1 MNRRVRR
8 IVAAAVIALGAGACG
23 DEEPVA
29 KPAAVPD
36 GMVPPE
42 VQSAQYAFYESE
54 LPQVKN
60 AFANAGANS
69 LVADGRLYEMRR
81 ADRLVGVLQ
90 LSTVVPELDLADE
103 KHRNQV
109 VSQIMP
115 TVRDRIT
122 VGDVQVFT
130 SNANN
135 KTVYLWFERDMFNLF
150 TIKPGSEDQLDTEG
164 VLTEVLDHQT
174 ATPAWDPL
182 YFDDEEDEV

>member
-1 MNRRVRR
+1 MRRYGLA
-8 IVAAAVIALGAGACG
+8 VAVVVLAGLAGGACG
-23 DEEPVA
+23 DEKPVVT
-29 KPAAVPD
+29 PAAVPD

-42 VQSAQYAFYESE
+42 VQGAQYAFYESE

-90 LSTVVPELDLADE
+90 LSTLAPELDLAND

-135 KTVYLWFERDMFNLF
+135 KTVFLWFEQDMFNLL
-150 TIKPGSEDQLDTEG
+150 TIKPGSEDQLDAEA

-174 ATPAWDPL
+174 ATPSWEPL
-182 YFDDEEDEV
+182 YFDDEEDV

>member
-1 MNRRVRR
+1 MSRWVWRV
-8 IVAAAVIALGAGACG
+8 VTVGLLAVSVGACG
-23 DEEPVA
+23 DDAPVV
-29 KPAAVPD
+29 KPMAVPD
-36 GMVPPE
+36 DMVPPQ
-42 VQSAQYAFYESE
+42 VQNAQYAFYESE

-60 AFANAGANS
+60 AFVNAGANS
-69 LVADGRLYEMRR
+69 LVADGRLYELRK

-90 LSTVVPELDLADE
+90 LSTLAPELDLADE
-103 KHRNQV
+103 KHRNQI

-135 KTVYLWFERDMFNLF
+135 KTVFLWFEQDMFNLL
-150 TIKPGSEDQLDTEG
+150 TIKPGSEDQLDAEG

-174 ATPAWDPL
+174 ATPSWDPL
-182 YFDDEEDEV
+182 YFDDEEEI

>member
-1 MNRRVRR
+1 MRPLLS
-8 IVAAAVIALGAGACG
+8 AVVVGVLAFAVSACG
-23 DEEPVA
+23 EDAPVV

-36 GMVPPE
+36 GMVPHQ
-42 VQSAQYAFYESE
+42 VQSAQYAFHESE

-69 LVADGRLYEMRR
+69 LVADGRLYEMRK

-90 LSTVVPELDLADE
+90 LSTLDPELDLADE

-135 KTVYLWFERDMFNLF
+135 KTVFLWFERDMFNLL
-150 TIKPGSEDQLDTEG
+150 TIKPGSEDQLDAEA

-174 ATPAWDPL
+174 ATSTWEPL
-182 YFDDEEDEV
+182 YFDDEEEV